1 MNDDI
6 KGMSMVGGF
15 VIVAFCIF
23 AAIIAYSG
31 LPRYSTPAY
40 TQTLECKGGGF
51 NFSIPNI
58 AVQKYEDGNIVVVG
72 DKGTLYL
79 ALDGTYICSLTKEIK
94 PEEAQ

>member
-1 MNDDI
+1 MKRDNRALLFW
-6 KGMSMVGGF
+6 MTFAVLVSFSMF
-15 VIVAFCIF
+15 TALS
-23 AAIIAYSG
+23 AYNSKE
-31 LPRYSTPAY
+31 RTY
-40 TQTLECKGGGF
+40 TQTLECKGQGF

-58 AVQKYEDGNIVVVG
+58 AVQKYEGGSIVVIG

>member
-1 MNDDI
+1 MNENSLD
-6 KGMSMVGGF
+6 GF
-15 VIVAFCIF
+15 ALGILTSVLSVTAFIVVIATSSSVAP
-23 AAIIAYSG
+23 A
-31 LPRYSTPAY
+31 AY
-40 TQTLECKGGGF
+40 TQTLECKGEGF

-72 DKGTLYL
+72 NKGTLYL